1 MKRLVCNEPGSFSVQ
16 HVDQPRPASGE
27 ALLKIHRA
35 GVCGTDLHAFGGNQP
50 YFEYPRVLGHE
61 LAAEVVAFGSSVRS
75 DIAVGDRVV
84 VVPYLECG
92 TCIACRRGRTNCCTS
107 LSVIG
112 VHVDGGMQEY
122 ITHPVS
128 HLVKADG
135 LSWEQIALVECLCI
149 GAHAVGR
156 AGIEPGQ
163 HVVVVGAG
171 PIGIGVM
178 QFAMEAGGSV
188 IAVDID
194 EARLSFCTDHI
205 GVRAAVNAADDP
217 VRRVK
222 ELTDGDFAPVVL
234 DATGSPKAMA
244 ASLAYV
250 AHSGTL
256 VYVGVVKADI
266 PISDPEFHKRETTL
280 LSSRNATP
288 ADFAHVIESLRTGS
302 VSVDGCV
309 THTARVDEVPQVFES
324 WTKPGSRVIKAMVSL

>member
-1 MKRLVCNEPGSFSVQ
+1 MKRLVCNEPGRFSIQNVERP
-16 HVDQPRPASGE
+16 VPASGE
-27 ALLKIHRA
+27 VLLKIHRA

-61 LAAEVVAFGSSVRS
+61 LAAEVVELGPDVAGEL
-75 DIAVGDRVV
+75 AVGDRVA

-92 TCIACRRGRTNCCTS
+92 TCIACRRGRTNCCAS

-122 ITHPVS
+122 ITHPAS
-128 HLVKADG
+128 HVVKADG

-149 GAHAVGR
+149 GAHAVER
-156 AGIEPGQ
+156 AGVRRGQ
-163 HVVVVGAG
+163 DVVVVGAG

-178 QFAMEAGGSV
+178 QFAKEAGGSV

-194 EARLSFCTDHI
+194 DARLSFCTDHI
-205 GVRAAVNAADDP
+205 GVQAAVNASQDP
-217 VRRVK
+217 VRQVK
-222 ELTDGDFAPVVL
+222 DLTNGDFAPVVL
-234 DATGSPKAMA
+234 DATGNPKAMA
-244 ASLAYV
+244 ASLNFL

-256 VYVGVVKADI
+256 VFVGVVKADI

-288 ADFAHVIESLRTGS
+288 QDFAHVIESLRSGS

-309 THTARVDEVPQVFES
+309 THSASMDEVADVFES
-324 WTKPGSRVIKAMVSL
+324 WTKPESRVIKAMIAL